1 MMELFRQN
9 SFLFPPNN
17 PIINVQLGLKYA
29 SRCFRISIRTI
40 ASVCLLKKYIYFT
53 VCCSKTLINNILLI
67 IMRFKS
73 SRSQMFF
80 KIGVLYLKIS
90 KYLQEKACAESLF
103 NCMPCLQLYRK
114 ETPTQEFSCEY
125 CAIPKNIFFY
135 RTLPVVASGV

>member
-1 MMELFRQN
+1 MFNWVLNTPLDAFVFQQERL
-9 SFLFPPNN
+9 LPY
-17 PIINVQLGLKYA
+17 VHLKN
-29 SRCFRISIRTI
+29 IS
-40 ASVCLLKKYIYFT
+40 T

-80 KIGVLYLKIS
+80 KIGVLFLNIS

-114 ETPTQEFSCEY
+114 ETPIQAFSCEY
-125 CAIPKNIFFY
+125 CAIRKNIFFY